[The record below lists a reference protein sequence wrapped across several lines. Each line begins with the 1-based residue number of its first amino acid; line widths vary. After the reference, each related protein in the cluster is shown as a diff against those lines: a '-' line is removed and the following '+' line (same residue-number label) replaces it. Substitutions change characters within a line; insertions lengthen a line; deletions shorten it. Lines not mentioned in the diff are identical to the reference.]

1 MRRRFNLA
9 LVAATSAA
17 AFASPAAAQGWI
29 EERPVSV
36 SPRPTPIGGPV
47 IRVQSAV
54 RITMDGRIARI
65 EVEEH
70 FRNAGTA
77 IAEGTYF
84 YPLPGEAVF
93 TGYSLWMGD
102 QELQG
107 EMRNAEQARS
117 IYEEIV
123 RRQRDPAL
131 LTYAGHGLI
140 RAQIFPIQPGETRKV
155 VLRYTQVLGREG
167 DALRLRYAIG
177 PRAGERGRGGDGRP
191 QDLFSMQV
199 IAPGADAFGTPYS
212 PTHDVTSRRTGG
224 QLVVTVPANASGDL
238 DLLIPLRRGLVGTSI
253 LTHASAGED
262 GYYMLLLAPPES
274 STDGMIP
281 RDLTLV
287 VDISGSMSGT
297 KLEQAKAALAQ
308 ALGALGVQDR
318 FRVVAFSSGVT
329 EFRSGLTTATRANL
343 ASAREFVNGLGAG
356 GGTNIEGALDVAL
369 GEARDPERISLV
381 VFLTDGL
388 PSVGQTQPDKIA
400 AAAGGRV
407 GNTRIFTVGVGTDV
421 NTYLLD
427 MLAREG
433 RGSATYVA
441 PNADVEVAVG
451 TLLGR
456 IRHPA
461 LTNLRIVS
469 APVSLA
475 QMQPA
480 HLPDLFYGEELV
492 VFGRYHG
499 TGTGA
504 VVIEGERNG
513 RRERF
518 TARAQFSG
526 RQPDNGFVAP
536 LWASRKIGEL
546 TRTAR
551 LEGASPALVEEI
563 RQLGLRYGLL
573 TEYTSFLVLEP
584 GASVSNEE
592 MMRRLDQA
600 AVGGAS
606 AARQQSGKDAFARA
620 EASAKEQEV
629 KTLASANRAADERLA
644 STPPAPGEAAQA
656 TRRVAGRVFL
666 DRNGVWTDMTFRA
679 GSPVISVAPF
689 SPAYFELVRALP
701 ELAPWLGV
709 GEQVLVAGN
718 GVSIRI
724 DPKGITRWQ
733 GEKLATTVR
742 EFRGR

>member
-9 LVAATSAA
+9 LMVAISA
-17 AFASPAAAQGWI
+17 ASPAAAQGWV
-29 EERPVSV
+29 EVRSTPV
-36 SPRPTPIGGPV
+36 PNRPTPIGGPV
-47 IRVQSAV
+47 LRIQSDV
-54 RITMDGRIARI
+54 RITLEGRVARV
-65 EVEEH
+65 EVEER
-70 FRNAGTA
+70 FRNAGSS
-77 IAEGTYF
+77 IAEGTYL

-93 TGYSLWMGD
+93 TGFSLWMGD

-107 EMRNAEQARS
+107 EMQNAEQARA

-177 PRAGERGRGGDGRP
+177 PRGEGRGRGSAGAT
-191 QDLFSMQV
+191 QDLFSFRV
-199 IAPGADAFGTPYS
+199 TSADESAIGTPYS
-212 PTHDVTSRRTGG
+212 PTHELSTRRSGG
-224 QLVVTVPANASGDL
+224 RLEVSVPGDAGGDL
-238 DLLIPLRRGLVGTSI
+238 DLLFPLRRGLVGTSI

-262 GYYMLLLAPPES
+262 GYYMLLLAPPQA
-274 STDGMIP
+274 STEQLIP

-287 VDISGSMSGT
+287 VDVSGSMSGA
-297 KLEQAKAALAQ
+297 KLEQAKAALSQ
-308 ALGALGVQDR
+308 ALGSMGPQDR
-318 FRVVAFSSGVT
+318 FRLISFSSAVN
-329 EFRSGLTTATRANL
+329 EFRAGLTPATRANL
-343 ASAREFVNGLGAG
+343 AAAQAFISNLSAG

-369 GEARDPERISLV
+369 AGSTARERLPLL
-381 VFLTDGL
+381 VFLTDGI
-388 PSVGQTQPDKIA
+388 PSVGQTAPDQIA
-400 AAAGGRV
+400 AAAGARIGRA
-407 GNTRIFTVGVGTDV
+407 RIFTVGVGTDV

-451 TLLGR
+451 TVLGR

-461 LTNLRIVS
+461 LSNLRIVS
-469 APVSLA
+469 APVTLA
-475 QMQPA
+475 EMQPA
-480 HLPDLFYGEELV
+480 ELPDLFYGEELV

-499 TGTGA
+499 TGSGP

-518 TARAQFSG
+518 TASAQFAG
-526 RQPDNGFVAP
+526 RQPDNSFVAP

-551 LEGASPALVEEI
+551 LEGATPAIVEEI
-563 RQLGLRYGLL
+563 RQLGLRYGLV

-584 GASVSNEE
+584 GAQVSEGD

-600 AVGGAS
+600 ARGGAS
-606 AARQQSGKDAFARA
+606 RARQMSGKDAFARA

-644 STPPAPGEAAQA
+644 STPPAAGTPTLA

-666 DRNGVWTDMTFRA
+666 DRNGVWTDMTFKA
-679 GSPVISVAPF
+679 GSPVVSVAPF
-689 SPAYFELVRALP
+689 SQAYFELVRALP
-701 ELAPWLGV
+701 ELASWLAA
-709 GEQVLVAGN
+709 GERVVIAGS
-718 GVSIRI
+718 GVSIEI
-724 DPKGITRWQ
+724 ADAGIRTWSGSR
-733 GEKLATTVR
+733 LATTVR
-742 EFRGR
+742 DFRGR